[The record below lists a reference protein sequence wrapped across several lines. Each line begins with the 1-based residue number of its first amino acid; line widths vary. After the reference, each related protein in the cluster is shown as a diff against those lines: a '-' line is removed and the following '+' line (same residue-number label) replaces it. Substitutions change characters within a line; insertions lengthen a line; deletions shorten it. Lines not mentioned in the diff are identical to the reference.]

1 MKILLTSVFGPYGV
15 DDDFGRKE
23 NVMELFHN
31 QITREQGLFSLRF
44 NHQSFGL
51 YFLAENIDVPTTV
64 LDFPSKERF
73 IKEIKKGYDY
83 IGISFILPNFIKAKY
98 MAEQI
103 RKHAPKTKILL
114 GGHGTSIPKI
124 ETLIEN
130 DHICSGEGVK
140 WLRQLLGENT
150 KKPINHPI
158 MDSVFSKRIL
168 GMKLKTDAAVL
179 IPGVGCKNGCR
190 FCTTTHFFDKK
201 YTPFFNT
208 GKELFDVCQKIE
220 KNLGYD
226 EFFIM
231 DENFLKVPQRAIE
244 LLELM
249 EKHNKLYRFGIFS
262 SAETIKQMGPEFL
275 ARLGV
280 SFLWVGVESK
290 HEIYEKNRDIDIK
303 QMIKEL
309 RDHGISVLASG
320 ILFSEH
326 HDQQTIMDDIKF
338 MVDLESDFVQFMG
351 LGPLPGTKLYNDYD
365 EQDLLRKDIPYEEWH
380 GQHQIWFKH
389 PHFNL
394 EESAVFLKN
403 AFRYDYDKQ
412 GPSLLRMCDTVLRG
426 YVTIS
431 KYKDPFMQ
439 KRKMQLKKLAE
450 HYSMM
455 LKTISRFA
463 HNDIVLNKTKD
474 LIKRY
479 DKELAPKS
487 LKHKLGTK
495 FAFYHAK
502 REALK
507 ILLGKNKYQPKT
519 IITKYSMSVKNLAS
533 EALKGK
539 SWSNI
544 LDINLNWTYEPIMV
558 ELAGTLDKV
567 NSKLLAKNLL
577 GKLKKEDCL
586 VKLNFNQLI
595 AIEDESLKRLLKK
608 LKKYNERV
616 QIVFNDG
623 VKAVDDAFE
632 GLPEKL
638 QRMFI
643 KEELELSLLS
653 K

>member
-73 IKEIKKGYDY
+73 IKEIKKDYDY

-103 RKHAPKTKILL
+103 RKYAPKTKILL
-114 GGHGTSIPKI
+114 GGHGTSIPEI
-124 ETLIEN
+124 EKLIEN
-130 DHICSGEGVK
+130 DHICRGEGVK

-150 KKPINHPI
+150 KKPITHPI
-158 MDSVFSKRIL
+158 MNSVFSKRIL

-220 KNLGYD
+220 KKLGYD

-231 DENFLKVPQRAIE
+231 DENFLKMPERAIE

-249 EKHNKLYRFGIFS
+249 EKHNKPYRFGIFS

-303 QMIKEL
+303 QMIKSL

-326 HDQQTIMDDIKF
+326 HDQQTIMEDIKF

-365 EQDLLRKDIPYEEWH
+365 EQGILRKDIPYEEWH

-389 PHFNL
+389 PHFSL
-394 EESAVFLKN
+394 EESAFFLKN

-431 KYKDPFMQ
+431 KYKDSFMQ
-439 KRKMQLKKLAE
+439 KRKMQLKSWAE

-455 LKTISRFA
+455 LKTIRRFS
-463 HNDIVLNKTKD
+463 HNDIVLNKAKELT
-474 LIKRY
+474 KRY

-487 LKHKLGTK
+487 LKYKLGTK

-519 IITKYSMSVKNLAS
+519 IITKYRMSVKNLAS

-539 SWSNI
+539 SWANI
-544 LDINLNWTYEPIMV
+544 LDINLNWSHGPIMV
-558 ELAGTLDKV
+558 ELAGTMDKV
-567 NSKLLAKNLL
+567 NAKVFAKNLL
-577 GKLKKEDCL
+577 GKLKKEDCI
-586 VKLNFNQLI
+586 VKLNLNQLI
-595 AIEDESLKRLLKK
+595 AIEDESLKKLLIK
-608 LKKYNERV
+608 LKKYNQRI

-623 VKAVDDAFE
+623 VKAVEDAFA

-638 QRMFI
+638 KKMFME
-643 KEELELSLLS
+643 EELALS
-653 K
+653 

>member
-51 YFLAENIDVPTTV
+51 YFLAENIDVPTTI

-83 IGISFILPNFIKAKY
+83 IGISFILPNFIKTKY

-130 DHICSGEGVK
+130 DHICRGEGVK

-220 KNLGYD
+220 KKLGYD

-262 SAETIKQMGPEFL
+262 SAETINQMGPEFL

-351 LGPLPGTKLYNDYD
+351 LGPLPGTQLYNDYD
-365 EQDLLRKDIPYEEWH
+365 EQGILRKDIPYEEWH
-380 GQHQIWFKH
+380 GQHQIWFEH

-394 EESAVFLKN
+394 EESATFLKN

-412 GPSLLRMCDTVLRG
+412 GPSLLRMCDTALRG
-426 YVTIS
+426 YVTMS
-431 KYKDPFMQ
+431 KYKDAFMQ
-439 KRKMQLKKLAE
+439 KRTMQLKNWAK

-455 LKTISRFA
+455 LKTIYRFA
-463 HNDIVLNKTKD
+463 HNDIVLNKTKE

-487 LKHKLGTK
+487 IKHKLGTR

-507 ILLGKNKYQPKT
+507 ILLGKNQYQPKT
-519 IITKYSMSVKNLAS
+519 IITKYRMSVKSLAS

-544 LDINLNWTYEPIMV
+544 LDINLNWANEPIMV

-567 NSKLLAKNLL
+567 NVKVFAKNLL
-577 GKLKKEDCL
+577 EKLKKEDCI
-586 VKLNFNQLI
+586 VKLNLSQLI
-595 AIEDESLKRLLKK
+595 AIEDESLRRLLKK
-608 LKKYNERV
+608 LKKYNQRV
-616 QIVFNDG
+616 QLVFNDG
-623 VKAVDDAFE
+623 VKAVDDAFA

-638 QRMFI
+638 KKMFI
-643 KEELELSLLS
+643 KEELALS
-653 K
+653 

>member
-1 MKILLTSVFGPYGV
+1 MKVLLTSVFGPYGV

-31 QITREQGLFSLRF
+31 QVTREQGLFSLRF

-51 YFLAENIDVPTTV
+51 YFLAENIDVPTVV
-64 LDFPSKERF
+64 LDFPSKEKF

-98 MAEQI
+98 MADQI
-103 RKHAPKTKILL
+103 RQYAPKTKILL
-114 GGHGTSIPKI
+114 GGHGTSIPGI

-130 DHICSGEGVK
+130 DHICRGEGVK

-158 MDSVFSKRIL
+158 IDSVFSKRIL
-168 GMKLKTDAAVL
+168 GMKLKADAAVL
-179 IPGVGCKNGCR
+179 IPGVGCTNGCR
-190 FCTTTHFFDKK
+190 FCTTTHFFGKK

-220 KNLGYD
+220 KKLGYD

-244 LLELM
+244 LVALM
-249 EKHNKLYRFGIFS
+249 EKHNKFYRFGIFS

-303 QMIKEL
+303 QMIQAL

-326 HDQQTIMDDIKF
+326 HDQQTILDDIKF

-351 LGPLPGTKLYNDYD
+351 LGPLPGTALYKDYD
-365 EQDLLRKDIPYEEWH
+365 EKGILRKDIPYEEWH

-394 EESAVFLKN
+394 KESAAFLKN
-403 AFRYDYDKQ
+403 AFRYDFDEQ
-412 GPSLLRMCDTVLRG
+412 GSSLLRMCDTVLRG
-426 YVTIS
+426 YVTVS
-431 KYKDPFMQ
+431 KYKDSFMQ
-439 KRKMQLKKLAE
+439 KRTIQLKTWAE
-450 HYSMM
+450 HYRMM
-455 LKTISRFA
+455 LQALSRFA
-463 HNDIVLNKTKD
+463 HNDIVLNKTKK
-474 LIKRY
+474 LIQRY
-479 DKELAPKS
+479 DSELGPQS
-487 LKHKLGTK
+487 LKQKIGTRL
-495 FAFYHAK
+495 ASYHAK
-502 REALK
+502 REAIR
-507 ILLGKNKYQPKT
+507 ILLGKNNYQPKT
-519 IITKYSMSVKNLAS
+519 IITKYRMSVRNLAC
-533 EALKGK
+533 EVLKGK
-539 SWSNI
+539 SLSNRLNI
-544 LDINLNWTYEPIMV
+544 KLNWNHEPIMV

-567 NSKLLAKNLL
+567 NAKAFAKNLL
-577 GKLKKEDCL
+577 AELKNEDCI
-586 VKLNFNQLI
+586 VKLNLNQLN

-608 LKKYNERV
+608 IKRYNQRV
-616 QIVFNDG
+616 QIVFNNG
-623 VKAVDDAFE
+623 VKVVDEALAD
-632 GLPEKL
+632 LPEKL

-643 KEELELSLLS
+643 DEGLAVP
-653 K
+653 

>member
-23 NVMELFHN
+23 NIMELFHN

-73 IKEIKKGYDY
+73 IKEIQKGYDY

-103 RKHAPKTKILL
+103 RKYAPKTKILL
-114 GGHGTSIPKI
+114 GGHGTSIPGI

-130 DHICSGEGVK
+130 DSICRGEGVK
-140 WLRQLLGENT
+140 WLRRMLGENT

-158 MDSVFSKRIL
+158 MNSVFSKRIL

-179 IPGVGCKNGCR
+179 IPGVGCTNGCR

-208 GKELFDVCQKIE
+208 GKELFDVCRKVE
-220 KNLGYD
+220 KKLGHD

-231 DENFLKVPQRAIE
+231 DENFLKVPQRAVE
-244 LLELM
+244 LVELM
-249 EKHNKLYRFGIFS
+249 EKHNKFYRFGIFS

-290 HEIYEKNRDIDIK
+290 QEVYEKNRDVDIK
-303 QMIKEL
+303 QMIKGL

-351 LGPLPGTKLYNDYD
+351 LGPLPGTKLYKDYD
-365 EQDLLRKDIPYEEWH
+365 EKGILRKDIPYEEWH

-394 EESAVFLKN
+394 EESAGFLKN

-431 KYKDPFMQ
+431 NYKDPFMQ
-439 KRKMQLKKLAE
+439 KRALQLKKWVG
-450 HYSMM
+450 HYRMM
-455 LKTISRFA
+455 LQALHRFA
-463 HNDIVLNKTKD
+463 HNDIVIDKTIK
-474 LIKRY
+474 LIQEY
-479 DKELAPKS
+479 DDQLGPMS
-487 LKHKLGTK
+487 LKQKIGTR
-495 FAFYHAK
+495 FASYHAK
-502 REALK
+502 REAIK
-507 ILLGKNKYQPKT
+507 ILLSKNNYQPRT
-519 IITKYSMSVKNLAS
+519 IMTKYRMSVKNLAV
-533 EALKGK
+533 EALKGR
-539 SWSNI
+539 SLSNMLNI
-544 LDINLNWTYEPIMV
+544 HLNWDHEPIMV
-558 ELAGTLDKV
+558 ELAGTLDKI
-567 NSKLLAKNLL
+567 NAKTFAKNLL
-577 GKLKKEDCL
+577 GKLKREDCL
-586 VKLNFNQLI
+586 VKLNLNQLI
-595 AIEDESLKRLLKK
+595 AIEDESLKRLLKR
-608 LKKYNERV
+608 LRKYNQRV

-623 VKAVDDAFE
+623 VQVVDDAFAS
-632 GLPEKL
+632 LPEKL
-638 QRMFI
+638 KIMFI
-643 KEELELSLLS
+643 KEELVSSL
-653 K
+653 

>member
-64 LDFPSKERF
+64 LDFPSKQRF

-103 RKHAPKTKILL
+103 RKYAPKTKILL
-114 GGHGTSIPKI
+114 GGHGTSIPGI
-124 ETLIEN
+124 EALIEN
-130 DHICSGEGVK
+130 DNICRGEGVK
-140 WLRQLLGENT
+140 WLRKLLGENT

-158 MDSVFSKRIL
+158 TNSVFSKRIL

-179 IPGVGCKNGCR
+179 IPGVGCTNGCR
-190 FCTTTHFFDKK
+190 FCTTTHFFEKK
-201 YTPFFNT
+201 YIPFFNT

-220 KNLGYD
+220 KKLGYD

-231 DENFLKVPQRAIE
+231 DENFLKVPERAIE
-244 LLELM
+244 LVELM

-303 QMIKEL
+303 QMIKDL

-365 EQDLLRKDIPYEEWH
+365 EQGILRKDIPYEEWH

-394 EESAVFLKN
+394 EESASFLKN

-431 KYKDPFMQ
+431 KYKDSFMQ
-439 KRKMQLKKLAE
+439 KRTMQLKSWAE
-450 HYSMM
+450 HYRMM
-455 LKTISRFA
+455 LQAIHRFA
-463 HNDIVLNKTKD
+463 HNDIVLNKTKK
-474 LIKRY
+474 LIERY
-479 DKELAPKS
+479 DNELGPRS
-487 LKHKLGTK
+487 LKQRIGAK
-495 FAFYHAK
+495 FASYHAK
-502 REALK
+502 REAIK
-507 ILLGKNKYQPKT
+507 IVLGQNNYQPKT
-519 IITKYSMSVKNLAS
+519 IITKYRVSVKNLAA

-539 SWSNI
+539 SFSNM
-544 LDINLNWTYEPIMV
+544 LDINLNWNHEPIMV

-567 NSKLLAKNLL
+567 NVKVFAKNLL
-577 GKLKKEDCL
+577 GKLKKEDCI
-586 VKLNFNQLI
+586 VKLNLNRLV

-608 LKKYNERV
+608 LKKYNQRV

-623 VKAVDDAFE
+623 VKVVDDAFA

-638 QRMFI
+638 KIMFI
-643 KEELELSLLS
+643 KEKLALS
-653 K
+653 

>member
-1 MKILLTSVFGPYGV
+1 
-15 DDDFGRKE
+15 
-23 NVMELFHN
+23 
-31 QITREQGLFSLRF
+31 
-44 NHQSFGL
+44 
-51 YFLAENIDVPTTV
+51 
-64 LDFPSKERF
+64 
-73 IKEIKKGYDY
+73 
-83 IGISFILPNFIKAKY
+83 
-98 MAEQI
+98 
-103 RKHAPKTKILL
+103 
-114 GGHGTSIPKI
+114 
-124 ETLIEN
+124 
-130 DHICSGEGVK
+130 
-140 WLRQLLGENT
+140 
-150 KKPINHPI
+150 

-190 FCTTTHFFDKK
+190 FCATTHFFDKK

-208 GKELFDVCQKIE
+208 GKELFDVCRKIE
-220 KNLGYD
+220 NKLGYD

-231 DENFLKVPQRAIE
+231 DENFLKMPQRAIE

-365 EQDLLRKDIPYEEWH
+365 EQGILRKDIPYEEWH

-389 PHFNL
+389 PYFNL

-403 AFRYDYDKQ
+403 AFRYDYDQQ

-431 KYKDPFMQ
+431 KYKDSFMQ
-439 KRKMQLKKLAE
+439 KRKMQLKEWAE

-479 DKELAPKS
+479 DKELASKS
-487 LKHKLGTK
+487 IKHKLGTK

-507 ILLGKNKYQPKT
+507 ILLGKNKYQPET
-519 IITKYSMSVKNLAS
+519 IITRYRMSVKHLAN

-539 SWSNI
+539 SWSNK
-544 LDINLNWTYEPIMV
+544 LDINLNWTHGPIMV

-567 NSKLLAKNLL
+567 NAKVFAKNLL
-577 GKLKKEDCL
+577 EKLKKEDCII
-586 VKLNFNQLI
+586 KLNLSQLI
-595 AIEDESLKRLLKK
+595 AIEDESLRRLLKK
-608 LKKYNERV
+608 LKKYNQRV

-623 VKAVDDAFE
+623 VKAVDDAFS

-638 QRMFI
+638 QRMFV
-643 KEELELSLLS
+643 KEELALSLLS

>member
-51 YFLAENIDVPTTV
+51 YFLAENIDAPTTV

-98 MAEQI
+98 MAKQI
-103 RKHAPKTKILL
+103 RKYAKKTKILL
-114 GGHGTSIPKI
+114 GGHGTSIPGI

-130 DHICSGEGVK
+130 DHICRGEGVK
-140 WLRQLLGENT
+140 WLRQLLGENK

-179 IPGVGCKNGCR
+179 IPGVGCENGCR

-208 GKELFDVCQKIE
+208 GKELFDVCRKIE
-220 KNLGYD
+220 KKLGYD

-231 DENFLKVPQRAIE
+231 DENFLKVPERAIE
-244 LLELM
+244 LVALM

-262 SAETIKQMGPEFL
+262 SAETINQMGPEFL

-290 HEIYEKNRDIDIK
+290 HEIYEKNRGIDIK

-351 LGPLPGTKLYNDYD
+351 LGPLPGTKLYKDYD
-365 EQDLLRKDIPYEEWH
+365 EQGILRKDIPYEEWH
-380 GQHQIWFKH
+380 GQHQIWFRH

-394 EESAVFLKN
+394 EESAIFLKN

-426 YVTIS
+426 YVTFS
-431 KYKDPFMQ
+431 RYKDSFMQ
-439 KRKMQLKKLAE
+439 KRKMQLKEWTVNYRMILQAV
-450 HYSMM
+450 H
-455 LKTISRFA
+455 RFA
-463 HNDIVLNKTKD
+463 HNDIVLNKTKK
-474 LIKRY
+474 LIERY
-479 DKELAPKS
+479 DSELGPRS
-487 LKHKLGTK
+487 LKHKIGTR
-495 FAFYHAK
+495 FASYHAK
-502 REALK
+502 REAIK
-507 ILLGKNKYQPKT
+507 ILLGKNNYQPRT
-519 IITKYSMSVKNLAS
+519 MLTKYRMTAKNLAT
-533 EALKGK
+533 EALRGK
-539 SWSNI
+539 SLSNI
-544 LDINLNWTYEPIMV
+544 LNINLNWNQGPIMV

-567 NSKLLAKNLL
+567 NAKAFAKNLL
-577 GKLKKEDCL
+577 GRLKKDDGI
-586 VKLNFNQLI
+586 VKLNLNQLI

-608 LKKYNERV
+608 IKKYNQRV

-623 VKAVDDAFE
+623 VKVVDDAVA

-638 QRMFI
+638 QKMFM
-643 KEELELSLLS
+643 KEELAL
-653 K
+653 

>member
-51 YFLAENIDVPTTV
+51 YFLAENIDVPTIV
-64 LDFPSKERF
+64 LDFPSKEKF

-83 IGISFILPNFIKAKY
+83 IGISFILPNFIKAQY
-98 MAEQI
+98 MADQI
-103 RKHAPKTKILL
+103 RQYAPKTKILL
-114 GGHGTSIPKI
+114 GGHGTSIPGI

-130 DHICSGEGVK
+130 DHICRGEGVK

-150 KKPINHPI
+150 KKPIKHPI
-158 MDSVFSKRIL
+158 MESVFSKRIL

-208 GKELFDVCQKIE
+208 GKELFNVCRKIE
-220 KNLGYD
+220 KKLGYD

-244 LLELM
+244 LVELM
-249 EKHNKLYRFGIFS
+249 EKHNKPYRFGIFS
-262 SAETIKQMGPEFL
+262 SAETIKQMGPKFL

-280 SFLWVGVESK
+280 SFLWIGVESK
-290 HEIYEKNRDIDIK
+290 HEIYEKNRGVDIK
-303 QMIKEL
+303 RMIQEL

-326 HDQQTIMDDIKF
+326 HDQQTILDDIKF

-351 LGPLPGTKLYNDYD
+351 LGPLPGTALYNDYD
-365 EQDLLRKDIPYEEWH
+365 EQGILRKDIPYEEWH

-394 EESAVFLKN
+394 KESAGFLKN
-403 AFRYDYDKQ
+403 AFRYDFDEQ
-412 GPSLLRMCDTVLRG
+412 GSSLLRMCDTVLRG
-426 YVTIS
+426 YETVS
-431 KYKDPFMQ
+431 KYKDSFMQ
-439 KRKMQLKKLAE
+439 KRAKQLKCWAQ
-450 HYSMM
+450 HYRMM
-455 LKTISRFA
+455 LQALHRFA
-463 HNDIVLNKTKD
+463 HNDLVLNKTKKI
-474 LIKRY
+474 IKRY
-479 DKELAPKS
+479 DRELGPTS
-487 LKHKLGTK
+487 LKQKIGTK
-495 FAFYHAK
+495 LASYHAK
-502 REALK
+502 REAIK
-507 ILLGKNKYQPKT
+507 ILLGQNNYQPKT
-519 IITKYSMSVKNLAS
+519 IITKYRMSVRHLAS
-533 EALKGK
+533 ETLKGK
-539 SWSNI
+539 SLSNM
-544 LDINLNWTYEPIMV
+544 LNINLNWNHEPIMV

-567 NSKLLAKNLL
+567 NAKVFAKNLL
-577 GKLKKEDCL
+577 AKLKKEDCI
-586 VKLNFNQLI
+586 VKLNLNQLI

-608 LKKYNERV
+608 IKRYNQRV
-616 QIVFNDG
+616 QIVFNNG
-623 VKAVDDAFE
+623 VKEVDEAFAD
-632 GLPEKL
+632 LPEKL
-638 QRMFI
+638 RRMFI
-643 KEELELSLLS
+643 KKELAVS
-653 K
+653 

>member
-51 YFLAENIDVPTTV
+51 YFLAENIDAPTTV
-64 LDFPSKERF
+64 LDFPSKQRF
-73 IKEIKKGYDY
+73 LKEIKKGYDY
-83 IGISFILPNFIKAKY
+83 IGISFILPNFIKAEF
-98 MAEQI
+98 MAKQI
-103 RKHAPKTKILL
+103 RKYAPETKILL
-114 GGHGTSIPKI
+114 GGHGTSIPGI
-124 ETLIEN
+124 ETLVEN
-130 DHICSGEGVK
+130 DHICRGEGVK
-140 WLRQLLGENT
+140 WLRKLLGENT
-150 KKPINHPI
+150 RKPINHPI

-168 GMKLKTDAAVL
+168 GMKLRTDAAVL

-220 KNLGYD
+220 KKLGYD

-231 DENFLKVPQRAIE
+231 DENFLKKPQRAIE
-244 LLELM
+244 LVELM
-249 EKHNKLYRFGIFS
+249 EEHNKLYRFGIFS

-290 HEIYEKNRDIDIK
+290 QEIYEKNRDVDIK
-303 QMIKEL
+303 QMIKAL

-351 LGPLPGTKLYNDYD
+351 LGPLPGTKLYKDYD
-365 EQDLLRKDIPYEEWH
+365 EQGILRKDIPYEEWH

-389 PHFNL
+389 PHFSL
-394 EESAVFLKN
+394 KESANFLKN
-403 AFRYDYDKQ
+403 AFRYDYDEQ
-412 GPSLLRMCDTVLRG
+412 GPSLLRMCDTLLRG
-426 YVTIS
+426 VVTLS
-431 KYKDPFMQ
+431 GYKDPFMQ
-439 KRKMQLKKLAE
+439 KRKNQM
-450 HYSMM
+450 
-455 LKTISRFA
+455 ISWAGQYRMILQALHRFA
-463 HNDIVLNKTKD
+463 HNDIVRQKVQK
-474 LIKRY
+474 LIEQYEK
-479 DKELAPKS
+479 KLGPAS
-487 LKHKLGTK
+487 LKVKIGTK
-495 FAFYHAK
+495 FASWHAK
-502 REALK
+502 REAIK
-507 ILLGKNKYQPKT
+507 ILLGKNNYQPRT
-519 IITKYSMSVKNLAS
+519 IVSKYRSSIKNLAC
-533 EALKGK
+533 EALRGK
-539 SWSNI
+539 SFSNI
-544 LDINLNWTYEPIMV
+544 LDINLNWSHEPILV

-567 NSKLLAKNLL
+567 NAKVFAKNLL
-577 GKLKKEDCL
+577 GKLKREDCII
-586 VKLNFNQLI
+586 KLDLNQLI

-608 LKKYNERV
+608 IKKYNQRV
-616 QIVFNDG
+616 RIVFNDG
-623 VKAVDDAFE
+623 VKVVDEAFA

-638 QRMFI
+638 KIMFV
-643 KEELELSLLS
+643 KEEMASS
-653 K
+653 